1 MTDIIYNIVPFLLS
15 GMLDNEG
22 NPCSGGLL
30 YSYDAGTTTKRS
42 LFQDYALTE
51 PHTNPLELDGSGR
64 ALAYAN
70 GNYKFVL
77 KSAQGVTLYT
87 WDNIAL
93 PSGAI
98 GPSGPTG
105 PQGEQGLQG
114 IQGDTGASI
123 VSVAWNGNDMV
134 FTKDDTDTVTLTGA
148 KTDLTGPQ
156 GEQGVKGDKGD
167 TGTGVPAG
175 GTTGQELTKKS
186 NTDYDFEWKSRNR
199 VYTWVISNP
208 AVGGILGPRL
218 PEAHTVQR
226 IDSYV
231 KAATSVTFNIEE
243 RSTIGSAG
251 SNILS
256 EDQIA
261 DTDGASATGSFND
274 SSLAEGNWL
283 YVDIS
288 AVSGTPEQVVITL
301 TCTI

>member
-1 MTDIIYNIVPFLLS
+1 MTTYHDAVMFLLS

-30 YSYDAGTTTKRS
+30 YSYDAGTTTPRALYS
-42 LFQDYALTE
+42 DYGLTE
-51 PHTNPLELDGSGR
+51 PHTNPLVLDGSGR

-70 GNYKFVL
+70 GIYKFVL
-77 KSAQGVTLYT
+77 KSSAGVTLYT
-87 WDNIAL
+87 WDNVAL
-93 PSGAI
+93 PSGAT
-98 GPSGPTG
+98 GPAGPTG
-105 PQGEQGLQG
+105 PEGEQGE
-114 IQGDTGASI
+114 
-123 VSVAWNGNDMV
+123 
-134 FTKDDTDTVTLTGA
+134 K
-148 KTDLTGPQ
+148 
-156 GEQGVKGDKGD
+156 GEKGD
-167 TGTGVPAG
+167 TGTGVPSG
-175 GTTGQELTKKS
+175 GATGQELTKKS